1 MGGRG
6 NQFNSDWNGSTKHL
20 EKEAMKLFPSLTG
33 VSWEFQ
39 WSGLVGMNFKRM
51 PSAIQLGEN
60 AFALNAFNGRGV
72 AMATAMGKE
81 LANLIIDPKR
91 PSALPIQGLNKIPF
105 HPLRQFG
112 VSVRIST
119 GGLLDKLDAFL

>member
-1 MGGRG
+1 
-6 NQFNSDWNGSTKHL
+6 
-20 EKEAMKLFPSLTG
+20 
-33 VSWEFQ
+33 
-39 WSGLVGMNFKRM
+39 
-51 PSAIQLGEN
+51 
-60 AFALNAFNGRGV
+60 
-72 AMATAMGKE
+72 MGKE

-112 VSVRIST
+112 VSVRVST